1 MSKITSDFIKSIKKM
16 YGEVGAV
23 LAGCPRFA
31 VLWLTWVRAAT
42 LSPTLAPKTKVWRE
56 RGTPS
61 RESAG
66 RKSRFLR
73 TPSLALRAARND
85 KVVRARAPR
94 KGFVL
99 WTIRTGS
106 FCCEFPEG
114 PLLGVHRHGVLRL
127 QRNFARRNS
136 FFAQDDSFVIGGGQG
151 LP

>member
-85 KVVRARAPR
+85 KVVRAVKHRA
-94 KGFVL
+94 
-99 WTIRTGS
+99 S
-106 FCCEFPEG
+106 
-114 PLLGVHRHGVLRL
+114 
-127 QRNFARRNS
+127 
-136 FFAQDDSFVIGGGQG
+136 
-151 LP
+151 